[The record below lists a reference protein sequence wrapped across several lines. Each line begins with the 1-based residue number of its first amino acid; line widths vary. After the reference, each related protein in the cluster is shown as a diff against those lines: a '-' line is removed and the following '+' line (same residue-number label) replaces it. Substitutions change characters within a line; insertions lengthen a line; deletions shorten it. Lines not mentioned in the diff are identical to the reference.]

1 MANELPTFQELLAAQ
16 QAARG
21 QGPAQAALTGINQGI
36 DLGRSILEKN
46 RAQEELKRQFQLKV
60 QDALLE
66 KRKVEAGMIPADK
79 SLTGAET
86 TPEVQKSLTPATREL
101 GEAQGADEVITYDK
115 SNGKVVSRIPLKKTA
130 GKSAPQFLMKNKQQI
145 ESGKR
150 FIDEVSETVKLMP
163 QVAGKPSLMRG
174 VEGTLK
180 GLKVKAQT
188 AAGGQFGGNPDLIS
202 YESSVPETLGRKIYK
217 DISGDV
223 GNISDSEGKTASKLL
238 PRSTEAPEVRTAK
251 IDRLKRLYEAA
262 DASKAS
268 IEQQFNAGLIDAETA
283 DKLVETMTKNL
294 LLSAAGTKVEAAKPA
309 QPAATP
315 PEGMIRVREKAS
327 GKPGSLPANEFDATK
342 YDRI

>member
-1 MANELPTFQELLAAQ
+1 MPSELPTFQELLAAQ

-21 QGPAQAALTGINQGI
+21 QGPAQAALIGINQGV

-66 KRKVEAGMIPADK
+66 KRKVEAGLIPAGQ
-79 SLTGAET
+79 SRTGQEI
-86 TPEVQKSLTPATREL
+86 TPEVQKALTPEPRKLEFQ
-101 GEAQGADEVITYDK
+101 QGAEEVVGIDPST
-115 SNGKVVSRIPLKKTA
+115 GREVSRISLKKTG
-130 GKSAPQFLMKNKQQI
+130 GKSAPQFLLKNAQQI
-145 ESGKR
+145 QSGKR
-150 FIDEVSETVKLMP
+150 FIDEVEDTVKLMP
-163 QVAGKPSLMRG
+163 QVAGKPGLLRG
-174 VEGTLK
+174 IEGTVK

-188 AAGGQFGGNPDLIS
+188 VAGGQFGGNPDLIS

-238 PRSTEAPEVRTAK
+238 PRSSEAPEVRTAK
-251 IDRLKRLYEAA
+251 TARLRRLYEAA

-268 IEQQFNAGLIDAETA
+268 IEQQFKMGLIDAETA

-294 LLSAAGTKVEAAKPA
+294 LLSAAGTKVEAQPTQPSLGTSFNTPEEAEAANLPKGTKITVGGRPA
-309 QPAATP
+309 IV
-315 PEGMIRVREKAS
+315 E
-327 GKPGSLPANEFDATK
+327 
-342 YDRI
+342 